1 MLVTKNATDEYFMPL
16 TDETVTRTR
25 GIVKGGV
32 ISARIFHAFSTRA
45 GVKLHLSCTVATIL
59 YSIVGMDHIN
69 LAWLDLLPCKTLLP
83 YMEKHVSTQVWN
95 YML

>member
-1 MLVTKNATDEYFMPL
+1 MPVTKNATDEYFIPL

-45 GVKLHLSCTVATIL
+45 GQVAFEL
-59 YSIVGMDHIN
+59 YRIYFH
-69 LAWLDLLPCKTLLP
+69 K
-83 YMEKHVSTQVWN
+83 
-95 YML
+95 